1 MAHPAIK
8 VSITV
13 CAVSIVYA
21 YIQHIKKDNKAGNLE
36 KWVRDKY
43 PEIYNDL
50 PWVQRKLLKS
60 EVSLNIINNKK
71 LIDDSDFNFMYKE
84 LKVFDKKFYISL
96 AIGILGL
103 IFTFITSRFL
113 GWEI

>member
-1 MAHPAIK
+1 MAHPAIMFSIS
-8 VSITV
+8 VST
-13 CAVSIVYA
+13 VSIVYA

-43 PEIYNDL
+43 PEIYKDL
-50 PWVQRKLLKS
+50 PGVHRKLLKS

-71 LIDDSDFNFMYKE
+71 LIDDSDFELMFKE
-84 LKVFDKKFYISL
+84 LKAFNKKLYISL

-103 IFTFITSRFL
+103 IFTFFTSHFL

>member
-8 VSITV
+8 VLISV
-13 CAVSIVYA
+13 SAVSIVYA

-43 PEIYNDL
+43 PEIYDSL
-50 PWVQRKLLKS
+50 PWVHKTLLKS

-103 IFTFITSRFL
+103 TITFVTSYFL

>member
-1 MAHPAIK
+1 MAHPAIMFSIS
-8 VSITV
+8 VS
-13 CAVSIVYA
+13 AVSIVYA
-21 YIQHIKKDNKAGNLE
+21 FVQQIKKDRRAGSLE
-36 KWVRDKY
+36 KCVRDKY

-103 IFTFITSRFL
+103 TFTFLTSYFL

>member
-1 MAHPAIK
+1 MAHPAIMFSIS
-8 VSITV
+8 VS
-13 CAVSIVYA
+13 AVSIVYA
-21 YIQHIKKDNKAGNLE
+21 FVQQIKKDRRAGSLE
-36 KWVRDKY
+36 KCVRDKY

-84 LKVFDKKFYISL
+84 LKVFDKKFYVSL

-103 IFTFITSRFL
+103 IFTFITSYFL